1 MSSSSRHDCPACP
14 YWRMS
19 DPPSGVTRG
28 RRTGVVGES
37 RGCCRVGLQGE
48 SDMVELAGLSIHRG
62 NAGGLK
68 VEVSQSPL
76 FKVWGNVRTVKGLQG
91 GLLWDC
97 KEDCYGIARRIAMG
111 ELQQRWGNSGGS
123 MIRQSCLC
131 LHSNGIHMPVIS
143 NSQDTRI
150 TSYKPC
156 GGCFI

>member
-1 MSSSSRHDCPACP
+1 
-14 YWRMS
+14 MS

-97 KEDCYGIARRIAMG
+97 KEDCYGGIAAAVG
-111 ELQQRWGNSGGS
+111 EFRWINDSS
-123 MIRQSCLC
+123 IMF
-131 LHSNGIHMPVIS
+131 MF
-143 NSQDTRI
+143 T
-150 TSYKPC
+150 
-156 GGCFI
+156 F